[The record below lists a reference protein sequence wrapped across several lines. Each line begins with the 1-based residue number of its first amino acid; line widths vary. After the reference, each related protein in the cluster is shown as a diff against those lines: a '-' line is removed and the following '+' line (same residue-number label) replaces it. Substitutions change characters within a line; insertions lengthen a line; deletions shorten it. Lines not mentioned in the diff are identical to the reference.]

1 MTLSKADREAVE
13 IELGRGRAAL
23 SEGNDGKARVCARR
37 ASGVALRAWYKAT
50 GRPDAPPAAQ
60 SLLNIAR
67 VDPALPGELRE
78 AAVRLTTSINDR
90 ENLPF
95 SSDPLGDA
103 AAIIALIESLPGP
116 AGV

>member
-1 MTLSKADREAVE
+1 MTLSQAERDAVE

-23 SEGNDGKARVCARR
+23 SAGNDGKARVCARR
-37 ASGVALRAWYKAT
+37 ASGVALRAWYRAS

-67 VDPALPGELRE
+67 ADPALPAELRE

-90 ENLPF
+90 ESLPF
-95 SSDPLGDA
+95 SGDPLGDA
-103 AAIIALIESLPGP
+103 AAIIAIIEALPGP
-116 AGV
+116 SGV